1 MKKDRIQ
8 WMCLLASCAILSSC
22 SSVALT
28 GRKQLMLVSDEQ
40 VMSLSEQSY
49 TDYMKTATLS
59 TDKKNTEMVVRVGKK
74 IASAVETYLT
84 SQGRQADISG
94 FAWTFKL
101 VKNAEANAF
110 CLPGGKIV
118 VNEGILPITQT
129 EEGLAVVLGHE
140 VAHAVAKHSAER
152 LSQQMVMQYGGQAL
166 DVILSGKTTQTRQL
180 AQTVYG
186 LGAQYGVMLPYSRSN
201 ENEAD
206 QIGLI
211 FTALAGYNP
220 QAAVSFWQRMSAQGT
235 QKVPEFMSTH
245 PSDATRVSNIQ
256 KLIPEAMKYYKK

>member
-1 MKKDRIQ
+1 MDTTISNFDGIHRIHL
-8 WMCLLASCAILSSC
+8 MGIGGAGMSGLALLLAEL
-22 SSVALT
+22 
-28 GRKQLMLVSDEQ
+28 GFEVSGCD
-40 VMSLSEQSY
+40 MIHTSY
-49 TDYMKTATLS
+49 I
-59 TDKKNTEMVVRVGKK
+59 DKVLK
-74 IASAVETYLT
+74 
-84 SQGRQADISG
+84 
-94 FAWTFKL
+94 
-101 VKNAEANAF
+101 
-110 CLPGGKIV
+110 
-118 VNEGILPITQT
+118 
-129 EEGLAVVLGHE
+129 EEVAVVLGHE

-211 FTALAGYNP
+211 FTAMAGYNP